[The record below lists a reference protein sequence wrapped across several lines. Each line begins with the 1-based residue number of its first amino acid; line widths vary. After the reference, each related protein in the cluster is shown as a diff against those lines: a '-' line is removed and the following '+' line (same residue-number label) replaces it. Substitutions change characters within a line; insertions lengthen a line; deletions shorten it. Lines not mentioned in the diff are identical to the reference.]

1 MEDNMNKK
9 ILFLLCLTF
18 SIYIL
23 GAQDIKRDID
33 LQITESG
40 ELLLNSTMPAAK
52 LTING
57 DLEVNGKI
65 ETNVKVTETL
75 EVLRNIIEHLNPV
88 GSIQAFGGTVEPE
101 GWLICDGREVSR
113 TTYAELFAIIGISF
127 GEGDGV
133 NTFNLPDLTGKFLRG
148 VSKNADGTDRP
159 ESDPDRDY
167 RTSINGGSSGNN
179 VGSYQADE
187 LKNHNHDYILYAG
200 KWGRASDAGAWTG
213 NSSAKTSSFGGN
225 ETRPK
230 NVYVNYLIKY

>member
-1 MEDNMNKK
+1 MNKK

-23 GAQDIKRDID
+23 GAQDITKDID

-40 ELLLNSTMPAAK
+40 ELLLNSTTPAAK

-57 DLEVNGKI
+57 DMQVNGTI

-88 GSIQAFGGTVEPE
+88 GSIQAFGGTVEPA

-113 TTYAELFAIIGISF
+113 TAYAELFAIIGISF

-148 VSKNADGTDRP
+148 VSKNADGTERP
-159 ESDPDRDY
+159 ESDPDKDF
-167 RTSINGGSSGNN
+167 RTSINGGNSGNS

-187 LKNHNHDYILYAG
+187 LKRHNHKYISYYG
-200 KWGRASDAGAWTG
+200 KNGRASDAGAWTG
-213 NSSAKTSSFGGN
+213 NRDAFTADSGGN

-230 NVYVNYLIKY
+230 NVYVYYLIKY